1 MSLFRGF
8 SGLRDWRIAMCSRS
22 MRIVASLTT
31 AFLAALAVVLCLIVP
46 MSFAVEDTET
56 AVDVSETDLDGSGV
70 GGAWHNWRPNPGD
83 TVDVSKAGW
92 NTTVHIDKAGE
103 YRLVGKSDK
112 VRVVISAPEG
122 QTITVKLADGLSID
136 PSIKANVGV
145 RAAAIE
151 IAENKNSTVKLV
163 SESGSS
169 SYFGSYLLCP
179 AIRKDG
185 TQTKLVF
192 ETEDPGNP
200 GTITAHAS
208 HSSGSAGIGSVYVL
222 MFTFSGTTGNIEFN
236 SGKVI
241 AQGGNGAAGIGGGCR
256 GHAQNITING
266 GIVEAKGDG
275 GGAGIGGGWGCNG
288 KDITI
293 NGGTVTATGEEGG
306 AGIGGGRSY
315 YGPADWIASGENI
328 HINGGNVTAKATVSD
343 GAGIGSGGDGNTRG
357 IYITGGTV
365 YAEGSGDGSGIGSG
379 GSSSGATD
387 INISGGDITAIGGKG
402 NNIVKSSESAGIGG
416 YFYCSY
422 KDGKVEK
429 VWTNIVI
436 SGGTVNA
443 TGKIGIG
450 TIKSTYVSKYDKH
463 ETTITISGGTITA
476 KGIDNHQDIGDY
488 NSSSGC
494 TTIIT
499 GGSINASKVR
509 NPVDKWGESV
519 SKTTVAI
526 DGAAD
531 GTCVSSIDLY
541 GTAHASTPY
550 GTKDVRTIGDQV
562 YPWIHSGNS
571 VTSAVDEDGGI
582 YTGKVDAGKSGK
594 LSKTPNIVL
603 DANGPDGS
611 TGFADGSA
619 YARSYTTKLHNV
631 TAPTGSDGWTLIG
644 YGTAADPD
652 SQDAKLVANA
662 DGSLVNGVEGY
673 TDGDGRWVR
682 QGETTL
688 HAWWHEPSYEVVFD
702 ANVPSTAST
711 RVSGSM
717 DAITVPLAGAA
728 ELPHVGY
735 SLPGY
740 SFAGWNTKADGSGAP
755 YKDAVE
761 VSGLSEEDGA
771 TVTLYAQWTPLT
783 YSIKLTM
790 GSQTAPISASF
801 DEPVALVWNDAIPDN
816 ETIVGWEGL
825 GLGSFYAYGSEVV
838 NLCGLKDDGTL
849 ASGEVS
855 LNAVIAEEGVAYVTI
870 TDDGSGVVL
879 DHSEQ
884 IALTDK
890 SGTLKPFAKTLGNG
904 VYATTGG
911 LSVPDGTYTV
921 SIDGWDTR
929 DAEIEIAGGFGMLS
943 LEYFTVEVEADDHVS
958 AWVVDPATGEHVD
971 RITKRLAGDKIGIGV
986 SAEAG
991 YSFEGWTAGGVVPS
1005 WDPSVADQTIA
1016 LNGPAVLQAHP
1027 AANVYTVVFD
1037 ANADDAIGDM
1047 DDQNMVYGEP
1057 QDLFANGFSREGYDF
1072 AGWTTTPEW
1081 TGTLYADGGRVQD
1094 LSAEDGAT
1102 VTLYAQWSP
1111 WPYFVHFDP
1120 NGAGT
1125 VDPDEA
1131 LDQRFFH
1138 DQEQALMPCPFG
1150 LEGFH
1155 FTGWNTKA
1163 DGSGEQF
1170 ADEAT
1175 VSENLTDEDGGS
1187 VTLYA
1192 QWERDYYTVIFDANG
1207 GEGEMGPQRVEIGL
1221 AESLDSCSFEREGYV
1236 FAGWNTAPDGSG
1248 VSHQPGAALEEDLA
1262 EAGGQVTLY
1271 AQWEESPE
1279 PEPEPGPE
1287 PEPIPDPDPDSG
1299 IDDSS
1304 SKTGGSAGLSATSD
1318 SRTVPF
1324 VVALI
1329 GTLAASALVVC
1340 RAKGRR

>member
-1 MSLFRGF
+1 MSRFRGF
-8 SGLRDWRIAMCSRS
+8 SGLRDWRIAMRSRS

-103 YRLVGKSDK
+103 YRLVGQSTN

-122 QTITVKLADGLSID
+122 QTVTVKLADGLRID
-136 PSIKANVGV
+136 PSIKSNIGV
-145 RAAAIE
+145 RTAAIE

-222 MFTFSGTTGNIEFN
+222 MFTFSGTTGNIEVN
-236 SGKVI
+236 SGKVV

-619 YARSYTTKLHNV
+619 YARSYVASLSNLA
-631 TAPTGSDGWTLIG
+631 APTGPDKWTIVG
-644 YGTAADPD
+644 YGTTADPEAA
-652 SQDAKLVANA
+652 DAKLVADA
-662 DGSLVNGVEGY
+662 DGSLKSGVDGY
-673 TDGDGRWVR
+673 TDEDGRWVH
-682 QGETTL
+682 QGSATL
-688 HAWWHEPSYEVVFD
+688 YAWWHEPTYTVIFD
-702 ANVPSTAST
+702 ANVPATAST
-711 RVSGSM
+711 QVSGGM
-717 DAITVPLAGAA
+717 DAITVPLGGEAK
-728 ELPHVGY
+728 LSQVGY

-740 SFAGWNTKADGSGAP
+740 AFIGWNTEADGSGVQYVNA
-755 YKDAVE
+755 AT
-761 VSGLSEEDGA
+761 VSGLSQDDGA
-771 TVTLYAQWTPLT
+771 TVTLYAMWRPLT
-783 YSIKLTM
+783 YSIVLSV
-790 GSQTAPISASF
+790 GSQTQTVSVGF
-801 DEPVALVWNDAIPDN
+801 DEPVALVWNDTIPDN
-816 ETIVGWEGL
+816 ESIVGWEGR
-825 GLGSFYAYGSEVV
+825 GLGSFYAYGSKVV
-838 NLCGLKDDGTL
+838 NLCGLNDDGTL
-849 ASGEVS
+849 ASDEVV
-855 LNAVIAEEGVAYVTI
+855 LNAVLADDGVAYITI
-870 TDDGSGVVL
+870 TDNGRGVDL
-879 DHSEQ
+879 DPLS
-884 IALTDK
+884 ITLTDGET
-890 SGTLKPFAKTLGNG
+890 SYAPFNRTGCDG
-904 VYATTGG
+904 VYATESGNP
-911 LSVPDGTYTV
+911 VPDGSYTV

-929 DAEIEIAGGFGMLS
+929 DATIEITDGFGMLS
-943 LEYFTVEVEADDHVS
+943 LEYFTVEVEADDHAS
-958 AWVVDPATGEHVD
+958 AWIVDPATGEHVD
-971 RITKRLAGDKIGIGV
+971 RITKRLAGDKIGIGA

-991 YSFEGWTAGGVVPS
+991 YSFESWTAGGVVPS
-1005 WDPSVADQTIA
+1005 WDPSVADQAIT
-1016 LNGPAVLQAHP
+1016 LNGPAVLQVHP

-1037 ANADDAIGDM
+1037 ANADDATGGMESQD
-1047 DDQNMVYGEP
+1047 MVYGEP

-1248 VSHQPGAALEEDLA
+1248 VSYQPGAALEEDLA

-1271 AQWEESPE
+1271 AQWEES

-1324 VVALI
+1324 VVVALI
-1329 GTLAASALVVC
+1329 GTLAASALVIC